1 MTSSSY
7 PSQYVSSYYAA
18 SANQHTP
25 FTELD
30 ESVSCDVCV
39 VGGGFTGLSSALF
52 LSEAGYDVVLLEGS
66 RIGYG
71 ASGRNG
77 GQLVNSYSRD
87 VDVIEKQYGTDTAN
101 MLGSMIFEG
110 GQIIRDRIKQYDI
123 KCDLRDGGVFA
134 ALNARQQKALEEQ
147 QQLWERLGNHQLE
160 LLDKQRIAEEVGS
173 DRYVG
178 GLLDRSGG
186 HIHPLNM
193 ALGEAD
199 AIRRNGGRVFEQ
211 SPALSIRHSDPAV
224 VKTPK
229 GQVTARYVL
238 VAGNAYLN
246 DVEPELKKRSMPCG
260 TQIITTEPLSDE
272 QRATLLKSNFC
283 VEDCNYLLDYFR
295 LTGDNRLLYGGG
307 VVYGA
312 RDPADVKSLILPKLV
327 KTFPQLKGINI
338 DFSWTGNFLMTL
350 SRLPQFGRLENNV
363 YYMQGYSGHG
373 VTTTHLAGKLFAEV
387 IKGQSERFDAFAKL
401 PHTPMPGGRRF
412 AAPLS
417 AIGASYYSLRDRL
430 GI

>member
-1 MTSSSY
+1 MTTSSF

-18 SANQHTP
+18 SANQHAP
-25 FTELD
+25 FTELE
-30 ESVSCDVCV
+30 ESISCDVCV

-52 LSEAGYDVVLLEGS
+52 LSEAGYDVVLLEGA

-87 VDVIEKQYGTDTAN
+87 VDVIEKQYGADTAK

-123 KCDLRDGGVFA
+123 QCDLRDGGIFA
-134 ALNARQQKALEEQ
+134 ALNGRQQKALEEQ

-160 LLDKQRIAEEVGS
+160 ILDSQRIADEVGS
-173 DRYVG
+173 QRYVG

-211 SPALSIRHSDPAV
+211 SPAISIRHSDPAV

-229 GQVTARYVL
+229 GQVTARFVL

-260 TQIITTEPLSDE
+260 TQIIATEPLSDE
-272 QRATLLKSNFC
+272 QRATLLKNNMC

-295 LTGDNRLLYGGG
+295 LTRDNRLLYGGG

-312 RDPADVKSLILPKLV
+312 RDPADVKSLILPKLL
-327 KTFPQLKGINI
+327 KTFPQLKGITI

-350 SRLPQFGRLENNV
+350 SRLPQFGRLESNV

-387 IKGQSERFDAFAKL
+387 IKGQSERFDAFATL
-401 PHTPMPGGRRF
+401 PHMPMPGGRRF